1 MQQIAG
7 KGDTMGAKLIW
18 GLSLVAALAVVV
30 GCKRAEQSHVNS
42 TAAPSTITLVNI
54 IPEAMSGETHQD
66 SEPNLAVKPGNTQH
80 IAASAFT
87 RNPAGFGNAPIFV
100 SSDGGNV
107 WSACATVQS
116 DVQTGDI
123 TLRFTDSSERLYA
136 GILRLPGGLRLNI
149 QSTDDFLDCG
159 ALMNVHVDRDSVDQ
173 PYVQASDSANLDR
186 VFVGHN
192 DFNPTQ
198 TGRTASIDM
207 TLDDA
212 ATFSTSRIESRA
224 TTGQDL
230 PPIRPAIGPNNV
242 IYAAFIARRPGGAE
256 VVVVRDDAGGG
267 GATPFRALVD
277 ADGDSGV
284 RVATG
289 RNVPFENE
297 EHPDFGQ
304 ERLVSSDLSI
314 AVDATD
320 AARVCVAWGDR
331 QPGSPLTLHL
341 RCSTDSGRTWTA
353 GTAGG
358 SNPDLR
364 TVASS
369 KAPAIAFNTDGV
381 LGFLYQE
388 FVNSGGNQRWIT
400 HFERL
405 KADFTPQDDTV
416 LARTPADA
424 PAPQFIPYLG
434 DYVHLM
440 AVGDTFYGIFSAN
453 NTPDR
458 NNFLPGVVY
467 QRRHNFTTRTL
478 QDLAGATVPVSIDPF
493 FFTAR

>member
-1 MQQIAG
+1 ML
-7 KGDTMGAKLIW
+7 AKLIW
-18 GLSLVAALAVVV
+18 GLSLVAVAAV
-30 GCKRAEQSHVNS
+30 GCGRRDSEKKPPEVAESGP
-42 TAAPSTITLVNI
+42 AITLVNI

-100 SSDGGNV
+100 SSDGGNG

-173 PYVQASDSANLDR
+173 PYVQASDSSNVDR

-198 TGRTASIDM
+198 PGRTASIDM

-230 PPIRPAIGPNNV
+230 PPIRPAIGPSNV
-242 IYAAFIARRPGGAE
+242 IYAAFIARRTGGSE
-256 VVVVRDDAGGG
+256 VVVVRDDSAGS
-267 GATPFRALVD
+267 GATPFRALID
-277 ADGDSGV
+277 ADGDPGV
-284 RVATG
+284 RVVTG
-289 RNVPFENE
+289 RNVPFENF

-314 AVDATD
+314 AVHPNDAT
-320 AARVCVAWGDR
+320 RVCVAWGDR
-331 QPGSPLTLHL
+331 EAGSPLTLHL

-358 SNPDLR
+358 GDLR
-364 TVASS
+364 RIASA

-424 PAPQFIPYLG
+424 PAPQFIPYIG

-440 AVGDTFYGIFSAN
+440 AIGDTFYGIFSAN

-458 NNFLPGVVY
+458 NNFPAGVVY